1 MSKPLDEA
9 RKEALNL
16 FEKDEKPKRV
26 AGPVE
31 EGSAFAHLGTK
42 TPAKKKP
49 ATLLEMPPA
58 PPKPVAMDLIGA
70 GEPEPEA
77 VAVPEA
83 PIVDPIVEAEA
94 DLVPSEPGEERIIHL
109 KPPIVVKDLAAAMDL
124 KPFKL
129 IQDLMELDVFAS
141 QNQAIEPDVAARVC
155 EKHGFVFEKEKRK
168 EGGGVHKVEVVIE
181 EPVVPEV
188 VEEEK
193 LKTRIPVVTFMG
205 HVDHGKTSLMD
216 AFRGSRVTS
225 GEAGGI
231 TQHIGAYVVERG
243 EHKVTFIDTP
253 GHQAFAQMRAR
264 GANIT
269 DIVVLVIAADDGIMP
284 TTIEAIEHAR
294 KAGVSIVVAINKV
307 DLERANLMRVMSQLQ
322 ERDLA
327 PEAWG
332 GSTLC
337 VEVSAKT
344 GQGLDEL
351 FEAIVLQAEILELKA
366 DPTAPARGIVIESRT
381 EAGRGPNATIL
392 VQTGTL
398 KPGTP
403 FICGNYYG
411 KVKAMLD
418 DRGKPIKEAGPSM
431 PVEVLGFSDV
441 PHVGDE
447 LVQMDTERNAKKLSE
462 ERLESERK
470 EKLRP
475 KEQASLENFYD
486 RWEQDA
492 KKSLKII
499 LKTDVRGSAEAIV
512 TALNE
517 IKSDKVLLEV
527 VRADAGPIT
536 ETDVLFASASEAFL
550 IGFNTKVENN
560 AVAVLRREGITVK
573 LYSIIY
579 ELLDQVKEAMLGLLD
594 PETRERIIGH
604 AVVKEVFK
612 LTGGRVGGC
621 MVTDGRVHRKARARV
636 LRNGTPVYD
645 GGFQTLRRFKED
657 VEEVRNGL
665 ECGIRLGDFNDYLKD
680 DIIECYEIDKFAQT
694 L

>member
-1 MSKPLDEA
+1 
-9 RKEALNL
+9 
-16 FEKDEKPKRV
+16 
-26 AGPVE
+26 
-31 EGSAFAHLGTK
+31 
-42 TPAKKKP
+42 
-49 ATLLEMPPA
+49 
-58 PPKPVAMDLIGA
+58 
-70 GEPEPEA
+70 
-77 VAVPEA
+77 
-83 PIVDPIVEAEA
+83 
-94 DLVPSEPGEERIIHL
+94 
-109 KPPIVVKDLAAAMDL
+109 
-124 KPFKL
+124 
-129 IQDLMELDVFAS
+129 
-141 QNQAIEPDVAARVC
+141 
-155 EKHGFVFEKEKRK
+155 
-168 EGGGVHKVEVVIE
+168 
-181 EPVVPEV
+181 
-188 VEEEK
+188 
-193 LKTRIPVVTFMG
+193 
-205 HVDHGKTSLMD
+205 
-216 AFRGSRVTS
+216 
-225 GEAGGI
+225 
-231 TQHIGAYVVERG
+231 
-243 EHKVTFIDTP
+243 
-253 GHQAFAQMRAR
+253 
-264 GANIT
+264 
-269 DIVVLVIAADDGIMP
+269 
-284 TTIEAIEHAR
+284 
-294 KAGVSIVVAINKV
+294 
-307 DLERANLMRVMSQLQ
+307 
-322 ERDLA
+322 
-327 PEAWG
+327 
-332 GSTLC
+332 
-337 VEVSAKT
+337 
-344 GQGLDEL
+344 
-351 FEAIVLQAEILELKA
+351 
-366 DPTAPARGIVIESRT
+366 
-381 EAGRGPNATIL
+381 
-392 VQTGTL
+392 
-398 KPGTP
+398 
-403 FICGNYYG
+403 
-411 KVKAMLD
+411 MLD

-447 LVQMDTERNAKKLSE
+447 LVRMDTERNAKKLSE

-604 AVVKEVFK
+604 AVIKEVFK

-645 GGFQTLRRFKED
+645 GGFQTLRRFKDD